1 MTRQEFIAE
10 LEVLMEMDPG
20 ALSVEMPLQEIA
32 QWDSMSAIGLIAM
45 ADAKL
50 GVVVKPQKLFECR
63 TIGDLV
69 DLVGEKLS

>member
-20 ALSVEMPLQEIA
+20 ALSVEMPLREIA

-50 GVVVKPQKLFECR
+50 DAVVKPQKLFDCR
-63 TIGDLV
+63 TVGDLV
-69 DLVGEKLS
+69 ELVVEKLS